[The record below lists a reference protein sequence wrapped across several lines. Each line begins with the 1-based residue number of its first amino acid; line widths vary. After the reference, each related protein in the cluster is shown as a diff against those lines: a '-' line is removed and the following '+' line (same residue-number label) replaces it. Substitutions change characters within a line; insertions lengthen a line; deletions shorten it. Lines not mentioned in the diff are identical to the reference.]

1 MSKPQERY
9 VYVITD
15 GCGASKIGIAV
26 DMKLRLIQL
35 QGGSSVKLHLAH
47 MIAVPYSHALQIEN
61 RIHKLLKNRRLKG
74 EWFFVAPRI
83 AFDAI
88 RAIIDGPEKMDDR
101 AFRKA
106 IEPRGGTKIRCP
118 NCTHWRVIYRPKD
131 TLKNRKF
138 RCVKCDS
145 VTNVGGIDVR

>member
-15 GCGASKIGIAV
+15 GCGASKIGIAE
-26 DMKLRLIQL
+26 DTKKRLGDL
-35 QGGSSVKLHLAH
+35 QVGSSVKLRLAH
-47 MIAVPYSHALQIEN
+47 AIAVPYSHALQIEN
-61 RIHKLLKNRRLKG
+61 RIHKLLKDRRLKG

-83 AFDAI
+83 VFDAI
-88 RAIIDGPEKMDDR
+88 RGIIDGPEKMDDR

-106 IEPRGGTKIRCP
+106 IEPKGGTKIRCP
-118 NCTHWRVIYRPKD
+118 TCTHWRVIYRPKN

-145 VTNVGGIDVR
+145 ITDLAGIDVR